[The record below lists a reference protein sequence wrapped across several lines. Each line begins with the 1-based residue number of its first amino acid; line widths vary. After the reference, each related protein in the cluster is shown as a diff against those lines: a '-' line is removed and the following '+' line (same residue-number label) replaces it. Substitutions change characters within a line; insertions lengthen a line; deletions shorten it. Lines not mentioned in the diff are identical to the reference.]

1 MTTLLDRVRA
11 NLDDRIPERVVSA
24 AIYRVTPYAFR
35 LLVSDKTLVD
45 DAGIRAL
52 QAKLEGDTDALTWGR
67 VFRLLNRPATG
78 AHFKL
83 ALRGMVDRIV
93 ARATREVRTFV
104 AERAAAP
111 PLDLTDVPPIPDN
124 LERPKSVA
132 HFINASTKSKYA
144 SGVMSVAGYD
154 PSRGIAG
161 SILANRVWKRDGG
174 GYGGSWKVV
183 SLLILESGWVRDPEE
198 AADGM
203 PWENLRS

>member
-24 AIYRVTPYAFR
+24 AIYRVTPHAFR
-35 LLVSDKTLVD
+35 LLVSDRTAVE

-52 QAKLEGDTDALTWGR
+52 QVKLEGDTDALTWGR
-67 VFRLLNRPATG
+67 VVRLLNRPETD
-78 AHFKL
+78 AHMTL

-111 PLDLTDVPPIPDN
+111 PLDLTAVPPIPDN

-132 HFINASTKSKYA
+132 HFINASTASRYA
-144 SGVMSVAGYD
+144 SGTMSVAGYD
-154 PSRGIAG
+154 PARGIAG

-174 GYGGSWKVV
+174 GYGGNYRVV
-183 SLLILESGWVRDPEE
+183 NLLTLESGWVRDPE
-198 AADGM
+198 
-203 PWENLRS
+203 LRLDHP